1 MISEQTYKDLSIKLN
16 AIRNDPLKQKEVA
29 EIKKQQN
36 DMFDDLLDPEDKES
50 NTETS
55 KKSTLSKIKSIIKDK
70 KIAEE
75 KMDYEQKT
83 IMVL

>member
-50 NTETS
+50 NTETP